1 MDKFKLIFDTLE
13 KHSSFIKTVVI
24 LLLLSRL
31 CYVES
36 SKLNL
41 VICLLSGLFAIIN
54 GIKTDT
60 FLCKNLSDD
69 N

>member
-1 MDKFKLIFDTLE
+1 MDKFKLVFDLLE
-13 KHSSFIKTVVI
+13 RHSSFIKTVVI

-60 FLCKNLSDD
+60 FLCRNLSEDD
-69 N
+69 